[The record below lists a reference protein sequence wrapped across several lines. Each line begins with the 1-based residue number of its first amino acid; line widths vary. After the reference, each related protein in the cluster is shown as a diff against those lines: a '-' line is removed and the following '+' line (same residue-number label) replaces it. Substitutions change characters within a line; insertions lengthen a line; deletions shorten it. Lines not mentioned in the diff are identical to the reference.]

1 MCMHYFISL
10 ILMFSSLSIMG
21 QTPEEV
27 VQRQLD
33 TYNARDLDGFI
44 AVFSADAQLID
55 FASGEIRAQGKEA
68 LKETYGR
75 LFKSSP
81 DLHSELLN
89 RIVMG
94 TKVIDHEKIT
104 GRQGAAEPLELIM
117 IYEVE
122 DGKIVR
128 ATAVRP

>member
-1 MCMHYFISL
+1 
-10 ILMFSSLSIMG
+10 MG

-33 TYNARDLDGFI
+33 TYNARDLEGFL

-55 FASGEIRAQGKEA
+55 FASGEIRAQGTDA
-68 LKETYGR
+68 LKATYGK
-75 LFKSSP
+75 LFDASP
-81 DLHSELLN
+81 ELHSELLN
-89 RIVMG
+89 RMVMG
-94 TKVIDHEKIT
+94 SKVIDHEKIT